1 MNNKCKVLNDQTILL
16 GNHVAADGEAKWDA
30 VKKSGQ
36 SYIAISHIHNDHF
49 KESKVNNAMESPQYI
64 EPIMSQGTRDLL
76 MQSKV
81 LNLRFNSHKV
91 LKFGIEES
99 LVTKNGETVKVTL
112 KDSKHILGSSQI
124 QVEETDGS
132 RYGYSGDFGEG
143 IEDFIDVDTLVL
155 DSTNGTRNDLVNW
168 TVNSAIQ
175 ELAERVSE
183 AVNEHRKVAIIG
195 APGLLQSTIHNFSS
209 FLDGVDV
216 GTYEWDELHRVS
228 RVQAFSQVYSDHGFE
243 QPLINSYHYA
253 ENEGLEDIISKFRFS
268 PNQLILAHNIKDI
281 GLGGVITPTSFE
293 GVIFNVK
300 NFYRHNEK
308 PIVQRKDNNIYDVSL
323 TSHALGDT
331 ILEYVESVNPK
342 LVLTDS
348 SRNEKC
354 AMSLAKKIKDR
365 LNIEAI
371 PSSDLLS

>member
-1 MNNKCKVLNDQTILL
+1 
-16 GNHVAADGEAKWDA
+16 
-30 VKKSGQ
+30 
-36 SYIAISHIHNDHF
+36 
-49 KESKVNNAMESPQYI
+49 
-64 EPIMSQGTRDLL
+64 MS
-76 MQSKV
+76 
-81 LNLRFNSHKV
+81 
-91 LKFGIEES
+91 
-99 LVTKNGETVKVTL
+99 ETVKVTL

-175 ELAERVSE
+175 ELAERVAE

-243 QPLINSYHYA
+243 QPLINSYQYA

-268 PNQLILAHNIKDI
+268 PKQLILAHNIKDI
-281 GLGGVITPTSFE
+281 GLGGVVTPTSFE

-308 PIVQRKDNNIYDVSL
+308 PIVQRKDNKNL
-323 TSHALGDT
+323 
-331 ILEYVESVNPK
+331 
-342 LVLTDS
+342 
-348 SRNEKC
+348 
-354 AMSLAKKIKDR
+354 
-365 LNIEAI
+365 
-371 PSSDLLS
+371 